1 MPNINFTTILGYSLK
16 KEYVG
21 TTNYRNIITVEVET
35 LFKTTSTT
43 AYDDIL
49 QTPNDYSYAEVFQS
63 AATSISLNGNGFG
76 VGRVVSVSEP
86 RSVEFD
92 ESGLKLWKRNITI
105 EFYEVGDNSNTPDSA
120 INSFY
125 ARLKNNLFDARIKE
139 ITENFSF
146 TDDESGNLG
155 YVQTVSVSCVD
166 EFAGSDAGVRLAR
179 EKAQSLIESEVDF
192 GYLGNLAGLYGK
204 AGKKIFSTNVDIING
219 TVSIT
224 KTFTSSL
231 VRSPANY
238 NFTVDTDGS
247 ITISERITLKNQ
259 EQPIKADGISSI
271 INILNNI
278 KSTSYSRCYGYFS
291 VYKNLITQTQA
302 VDETSESIAL
312 IRVNRGFDEK
322 NQEYSQELVFSNSRS
337 LRSNYVVN
345 IQQNAQINNNGI
357 TTVSETGTL
366 SSRVSKTKGL
376 SQPLINSTVRGY
388 LDGEQQNSLA
398 RARNLY
404 NKIYKLNGT
413 PPLKLASSSRTVSS
427 NGKSFGYTVEYTND
441 PKLVKSGGINSIN
454 SAINA
459 NIPKKIVRSYIV
471 PGSSDNK
478 SVFNQEAN
486 QSSPGSMGISQTAI
500 LKRTD
505 NNKTPDIVYKP
516 SSIISTLYNNCLF
529 TILNRLTGFGLGR
542 PDNFVINSV
551 SYSYNS
557 NREAAVN
564 VSISYFVASN
574 KFGPNKTLYTN

>member
-16 KEYVG
+16 KEYIG

-63 AATSISLNGNGFG
+63 EVTSISLNGNGFG

-92 ESGLKLWKRNITI
+92 ESGLKLWKRNIAI
-105 EFYEVGDNSNTPDSA
+105 EFYEIGDNSNTPDSQ

-139 ITENFSF
+139 IAEDFSF

-204 AGKKIFSTNVDIING
+204 AGKKTFSTNVDIING

-231 VRSPANY
+231 VRNPATY
-238 NFTVDTDGS
+238 NFAVDSDGS
-247 ITISERITLKNQ
+247 ITISERISLKNQ
-259 EQPIKADGISSI
+259 DQPIKADGISSI
-271 INILNNI
+271 INVLNNI

-291 VYKNLITQTQA
+291 VYKNLITQSQA
-302 VDETSESIAL
+302 VDNTIENIAL
-312 IRVNRGFDEK
+312 IKVNRSFDEN

-337 LRSNYVVN
+337 LRSNYIIN
-345 IQQNAQINNNGI
+345 IEQSSQINNNGI
-357 TTVSETGTL
+357 TTVSEKGTL

-376 SQPLINSTVRGY
+376 SQPFINATVRGY
-388 LDGEQQNSLA
+388 LDGEQQNSLS
-398 RARNLY
+398 RAQNLY
-404 NKIYKLNGT
+404 NKIFKLAGT
-413 PPLKLASSSRTVSS
+413 PSLKLSSSSRTVSS
-427 NGKSFGYTVEYTND
+427 NGKAFSYTVEYTND
-441 PKLVKSGGINSIN
+441 PKIIKTGGINSIN
-454 SAINA
+454 SSINA
-459 NIPKKIVRSYIV
+459 NIPKKIVKSYVV
-471 PGSSDNK
+471 PGSSTNK
-478 SVFNQEAN
+478 SVFIQESN
-486 QSSPGSMGISQTAI
+486 QSSPGTMAVSQNAI
-500 LKRTD
+500 LKRIEQ
-505 NNKTPDIVYKP
+505 NKNPDLVYKP
-516 SSIISTLYNNCLF
+516 SSIISTLYNNCLS
-529 TILNRLTGFGLGR
+529 TILNRLAGFGLGR
-542 PDNFVINSV
+542 PDNFIINSV

-557 NREAAVN
+557 NREASVN
-564 VSISYFVASN
+564 VAITYFVASN
-574 KFGPNKTLYTN
+574 KFGSNDNLYTN